1 VSLGRSVPG
10 DAREDRARVLP
21 KDMMTATEASAY
33 LSMDEATVT
42 RMAAERR
49 IPSME
54 VDGVWVFSKKS
65 IDKWRRQQEQR
76 DVGR

>member
-1 VSLGRSVPG
+1 MSLGRSVPG
-10 DAREDRARVLP
+10 DASEDQARVLP

>member
-1 VSLGRSVPG
+1 VSLGRVPG
-10 DAREDRARVLP
+10 DAREDRARMVP
-21 KDMMTATEASAY
+21 KDMMTAKEASVY

-76 DVGR
+76 DAGR

>member
-10 DAREDRARVLP
+10 DASEDRARVLP

>member
-1 VSLGRSVPG
+1 VSPGRSLPG
-10 DAREDRARVLP
+10 DAREDRARVVP
-21 KDMMTATEASAY
+21 KDVMTAKEASAY

-76 DVGR
+76 DVGA

>member
-76 DVGR
+76 DVGA

>member
-10 DAREDRARVLP
+10 DAREERARVLP
-21 KDMMTATEASAY
+21 KDMMTAKEASAY

-76 DVGR
+76 DAGR

>member
-65 IDKWRRQQEQR
+65 IDKGRRQQEQR
-76 DVGR
+76 DVGA

>member
-1 VSLGRSVPG
+1 M
-10 DAREDRARVLP
+10 LP

-76 DVGR
+76 DVGA

>member
-10 DAREDRARVLP
+10 DAREDPARVLP
-21 KDMMTATEASAY
+21 KDMLSAKEASAY
-33 LSMDEATVT
+33 LSMDEATLT